1 MPWRH
6 RPEPTLPLGVGHRGI
21 MPWTESAAKIRIGP
35 DRHRSSK
42 SCVGLHVERL
52 NFALTACWRGSG
64 SRPRLPLTQPSFR
77 GQRKPASRRVTSAAI
92 CCRIERCA
100 RPHPARRI
108 CGGTGSVVSTD
119 VSIGGYRMT
128 SATQPQ
134 SATPAKRILVV
145 EDELMI
151 RMLLEDMLGE
161 LGYTVAAEAA
171 RIEEALDAA
180 KNADFDIA
188 ILDVNLNGQPISPVA
203 DALVARGM
211 PFVFATGYGER
222 GLPEPY
228 RDRPTLKKPFQ
239 MDGLKQML
247 QTALDRGKN

>member
-1 MPWRH
+1 
-6 RPEPTLPLGVGHRGI
+6 
-21 MPWTESAAKIRIGP
+21 
-35 DRHRSSK
+35 
-42 SCVGLHVERL
+42 
-52 NFALTACWRGSG
+52 
-64 SRPRLPLTQPSFR
+64 
-77 GQRKPASRRVTSAAI
+77 
-92 CCRIERCA
+92 
-100 RPHPARRI
+100 
-108 CGGTGSVVSTD
+108 
-119 VSIGGYRMT
+119 MT
-128 SATQPQ
+128 SATQLQ
-134 SATPAKRILVV
+134 SGTPAKRILVV

-171 RIEEALDAA
+171 RIEEALEAA

>member
-1 MPWRH
+1 
-6 RPEPTLPLGVGHRGI
+6 
-21 MPWTESAAKIRIGP
+21 
-35 DRHRSSK
+35 
-42 SCVGLHVERL
+42 
-52 NFALTACWRGSG
+52 
-64 SRPRLPLTQPSFR
+64 
-77 GQRKPASRRVTSAAI
+77 
-92 CCRIERCA
+92 
-100 RPHPARRI
+100 
-108 CGGTGSVVSTD
+108 
-119 VSIGGYRMT
+119 MT
-128 SATQPQ
+128 SAMQPQ
-134 SATPAKRILVV
+134 SVTPAKRILVV

-203 DALVARGM
+203 DARVARGM

-247 QTALDRGKN
+247 QIALDRGKN

>member
-1 MPWRH
+1 
-6 RPEPTLPLGVGHRGI
+6 
-21 MPWTESAAKIRIGP
+21 
-35 DRHRSSK
+35 
-42 SCVGLHVERL
+42 
-52 NFALTACWRGSG
+52 
-64 SRPRLPLTQPSFR
+64 
-77 GQRKPASRRVTSAAI
+77 
-92 CCRIERCA
+92 
-100 RPHPARRI
+100 
-108 CGGTGSVVSTD
+108 
-119 VSIGGYRMT
+119 MT
-128 SATQPQ
+128 SATQPR

>member
-1 MPWRH
+1 
-6 RPEPTLPLGVGHRGI
+6 
-21 MPWTESAAKIRIGP
+21 
-35 DRHRSSK
+35 
-42 SCVGLHVERL
+42 
-52 NFALTACWRGSG
+52 
-64 SRPRLPLTQPSFR
+64 
-77 GQRKPASRRVTSAAI
+77 
-92 CCRIERCA
+92 
-100 RPHPARRI
+100 
-108 CGGTGSVVSTD
+108 
-119 VSIGGYRMT
+119 MT
-128 SATQPQ
+128 SATQLQ

-171 RIEEALDAA
+171 RIEEALEAA

-247 QTALDRGKN
+247 QIALDRGKN

>member
-1 MPWRH
+1 MERFSH
-6 RPEPTLPLGVGHRGI
+6 RVSHAPA
-21 MPWTESAAKIRIGP
+21 MQWA
-35 DRHRSSK
+35 RSE
-42 SCVGLHVERL
+42 G
-52 NFALTACWRGSG
+52 A
-64 SRPRLPLTQPSFR
+64 
-77 GQRKPASRRVTSAAI
+77 
-92 CCRIERCA
+92 
-100 RPHPARRI
+100 
-108 CGGTGSVVSTD
+108 TD
-119 VSIGGYRMT
+119 VSIGGCRMT
-128 SATQPQ
+128 AATQAQ
-134 SATPAKRILVV
+134 SATPARRVLVV

-161 LGYTVAAEAA
+161 LGYTVHAEAA
-171 RIEEALDAA
+171 RLEEALEAA
-180 KNADFDIA
+180 KNADFDLA

>member
-1 MPWRH
+1 MQ
-6 RPEPTLPLGVGHRGI
+6 L
-21 MPWTESAAKIRIGP
+21 
-35 DRHRSSK
+35 
-42 SCVGLHVERL
+42 
-52 NFALTACWRGSG
+52 
-64 SRPRLPLTQPSFR
+64 
-77 GQRKPASRRVTSAAI
+77 
-92 CCRIERCA
+92 
-100 RPHPARRI
+100 
-108 CGGTGSVVSTD
+108 
-119 VSIGGYRMT
+119 
-128 SATQPQ
+128 Q

-247 QTALDRGKN
+247 QIALDRGKN